1 MTVSIIIWTVFSL
14 FEMVSAVLSSADHV
28 KPNVLTFAFWAGSV
42 ILLANGHSSIFFA
55 LNAAPALLLFV
66 LGGFDLLVSP
76 PGSDTNRPQ
85 LYIASATIRMAFV
98 IACCYTN

>member
-1 MTVSIIIWTVFSL
+1 MTVPIVIWTVFSL
-14 FEMVSAVLSSADHV
+14 LEMVSALLSSADHV
-28 KPNVLTFAFWAGSV
+28 KPNALTFAFWLGSV
-42 ILLANGHSSIFFA
+42 LLLVNGYNSVFFA
-55 LNAAPALLLFV
+55 LNTAPALLLFV